1 MHDRSHPGET
11 VCVLVTDHGIA
22 VNPNRPDVAERLKAA
37 GLPVTDIKDLY
48 RRATDLVGTPR
59 PIEFLDK
66 VVGIIRYRDGSVI
79 DVVRQVKP

>member
-1 MHDRSHPGET
+1 MTIHELYERAVALTGEP
-11 VCVLVTDHGIA
+11 A
-22 VNPNRPDVAERLKAA
+22 
-37 GLPVTDIKDLY
+37 
-48 RRATDLVGTPR
+48 